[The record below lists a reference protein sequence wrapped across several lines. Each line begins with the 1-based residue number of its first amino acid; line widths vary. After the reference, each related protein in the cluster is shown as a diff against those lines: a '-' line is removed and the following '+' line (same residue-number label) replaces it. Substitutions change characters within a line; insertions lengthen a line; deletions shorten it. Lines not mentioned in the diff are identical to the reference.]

1 MPTETPS
8 SRYSPV
14 DTRVE
19 EHVATSAVP
28 KVKDAAND
36 EDGYINKMKHFLTTA
51 TLANNSSKTKPS
63 KNCNCE

>member
-1 MPTETPS
+1 MTTETLN

-19 EHVATSAVP
+19 ERVDSAAAP

-36 EDGYINKMKHFLTTA
+36 EDGYITKMKHFLTTA
-51 TLANNSSKTKPS
+51 TLANSSKTKPS
-63 KNCNCE
+63 KNCNCK